1 MARKRRKPMADI
13 NVVPY
18 IDVMMVLLV
27 IFMISTPLL
36 TQGVKVELPQADDTE
51 SLDPKPS
58 ETVIVKVDV
67 QGQYYLTIGTGKE
80 RSVNRDDLLGQI
92 KNKLL
97 EKPKLS
103 VLVAGDKDVQYLY
116 IMDVLALLSQSTL
129 EVVVRAFAAQK
140 DTLTPL
146 LVSFFTTAL
155 NLLLAIRLSR
165 PFQSGGLEHG
175 GLALANGLAV
185 AVEALIG
192 LTILHFRWGGVGAGR
207 ILRDALRAA
216 LAAGLMGAAIL
227 AYQRLLNPGNLQLL
241 FVGGLLGALVYL
253 VSAQL
258 FGLREI
264 RDLPLAVLRG
274 LVRRATG

>member
-51 SLDPKPS
+51 SLDPKPT

-80 RSVNRDDLLGQI
+80 RSVNRDDLVGQI

-97 EKPKLS
+97 DKPNLS

-116 IMDVLALLSQSTL
+116 IMDVLALLSQ
-129 EVVVRAFAAQK
+129 
-140 DTLTPL
+140 
-146 LVSFFTTAL
+146 
-155 NLLLAIRLSR
+155 
-165 PFQSGGLEHG
+165 
-175 GLALANGLAV
+175 
-185 AVEALIG
+185 
-192 LTILHFRWGGVGAGR
+192 AG
-207 ILRDALRAA
+207 IPNV
-216 LAAGLMGAAIL
+216 GLMTKTIE
-227 AYQRLLNPGNLQLL
+227 QSQ
-241 FVGGLLGALVYL
+241 AL
-253 VSAQL
+253 
-258 FGLREI
+258 
-264 RDLPLAVLRG
+264 
-274 LVRRATG
+274 